1 MLQAL
6 AHHAA
11 GDLPEALAALGR
23 ALGGA
28 PEPDSY
34 VRLFL
39 DEGAPMLTLLQQA
52 ASDPAGEKVQG
63 QVRRLLDRAQAPVD
77 DAEPQQSLA
86 DPLSQRELEV
96 LRLLDSELTGPRDR
110 ARALRHAEHAAHP
123 HEAHLHQAR
132 RQDARGRRTHGPRA
146 RAHLSRSLPGVTP

>member
-1 MLQAL
+1 MPVRDTPVTAVLGLLERLHTAATDAGRDGSVLEIRVLQAL

-39 DEGAPMLTLLQQA
+39 DEGAPMLALLQQA
-52 ASDPAGEKVQG
+52 ASDPAGETVQG
-63 QVRRLLDRAQAPVD
+63 QVRRLLDRAQAP
-77 DAEPQQSLA
+77 
-86 DPLSQRELEV
+86 
-96 LRLLDSELTGPRDR
+96 
-110 ARALRHAEHAAHP
+110 
-123 HEAHLHQAR
+123 
-132 RQDARGRRTHGPRA
+132 RTTP
-146 RAHLSRSLPGVTP
+146 SRSSPWWTR